1 MEPSALGDH
10 VFTVESIQKKRVHKG
25 RLQYLV
31 KWRGWSAKY
40 NTWEP
45 EENILDP
52 HLLVTFQN
60 REHQE
65 QMMGFRKRGRKPKY
79 HLKQVP
85 SFAQRPGILSSLQ
98 EALSNGKKKHCY
110 HLKSRKHHHNQV
122 DAKMYP
128 KVKEEPKGSW
138 NLPQVL
144 HQQWIQNKVSECL
157 NNVRDITKELEKLP
171 ACVIGGETSELGS
184 NIIPREAPASGMS
197 SKLKIVKNKNINGRI
212 VIVMGKYAEGGTQT
226 GNSVENESDI
236 TGKNRHSAENGCK
249 EENED
254 EIELSPCRFTVAN
267 MENNLKEEGVT
278 KSIPFLNPSEKSI
291 HLCLDPRS
299 GQGAQK
305 RRFSEP
311 EIEQDSEV
319 KRFLSSENTG
329 VPISGFSQ
337 CQIKNSHI
345 YGRQH
350 SNKQC
355 FELFGCQ
362 DEPIDLSYSRKLR
375 SPIPDKSQI
384 NRNSKASEKQIE
396 SLKEQTE
403 KEPESTLIQSFT
415 PFLGDVIIT
424 DVTTNCL
431 TVTFKEYVTVWK

>member
-1 MEPSALGDH
+1 MFKNLSLTDAHLCP
-10 VFTVESIQKKRVHKG
+10 QG

-79 HLKQVP
+79 HLKQIEILSQFMLFFFVFVFQVP
-85 SFAQRPGILSSLQ
+85 SFARRPGILSSLQ

-110 HLKSRKHHHNQV
+110 QLKSRKHHHNQV

-337 CQIKNSHI
+337 CQIENSHI
-345 YGRQH
+345 DGRQH

-355 FELFGCQ
+355 FELFGYQ
-362 DEPIDLSYSRKLR
+362 DEPIDLSYSRKL
-375 SPIPDKSQI
+375 Q
-384 NRNSKASEKQIE
+384 
-396 SLKEQTE
+396 
-403 KEPESTLIQSFT
+403 STLIQSFT